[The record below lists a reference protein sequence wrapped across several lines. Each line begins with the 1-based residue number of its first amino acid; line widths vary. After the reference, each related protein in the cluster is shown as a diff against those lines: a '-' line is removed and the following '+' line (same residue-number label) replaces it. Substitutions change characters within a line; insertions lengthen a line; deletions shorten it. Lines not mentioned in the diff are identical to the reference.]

1 MTPERIAPT
10 AGPRPRVKLLFLLSL
25 PFLLAAC
32 GEAPEPRSPNGGEAS
47 ESAAPAPTP
56 APAPI
61 PVASDEADPTARV
74 ALYGNVHVHTNLSF
88 DAFTNGTVTTP
99 ADAYR
104 WARGE
109 VIQGDKAGAQF
120 QIRSPL
126 DFYAVSDHAEMLGTF
141 VEMTNPDSA
150 ISQTP
155 MAERVLSE
163 DQNTAM
169 QAFAEILR
177 DMSSGNLDP
186 AFSDPAISRSAWSGM
201 IETADAY
208 YEPGEFTTFAAFE
221 WSSNPDKRNL
231 HRVVLFRDT
240 EVLPELP
247 FSALDSERPEDLWD
261 WMAAQRD
268 NGSTL
273 LAIPHNGN
281 ASDGLMFSTVDSDGD
296 PLDAAYIAERS
307 RNEPLYEISQI
318 KGTSETHPDLSPN
331 DEFAAFELWDYTL
344 SADFERPTNREGS
357 YARQALLDGLG
368 FARQGIG
375 NPFQFGFIGDTDTH
389 NAAASN
395 EEYNY
400 TGKFAFES
408 EPSHRLQ
415 GLEGQP
421 EGQKEQVRQFSSGG
435 LAGVWA
441 AENTRE
447 AIWDAMARRETFATT
462 GSKISVRMFGGFGL
476 SATDEEDW
484 VAAGYADGVP
494 MGGVLDAPPEGAA
507 PTFVLWAMKGPDSGN
522 LDRLQ
527 LVKGWIDA
535 DGRQHETVFDV
546 AWSDDR
552 TPDENGDLPP
562 VGDTVD
568 AATATYVNTIGS
580 VELFA
585 TWTDPDFDPAEHAFY
600 YLRAIEIPT
609 PRWSTYDA
617 VTLGVPVPDGLPV
630 SIQERAWGSPIWYTP

>member
-1 MTPERIAPT
+1 MAPD
-10 AGPRPRVKLLFLLSL
+10 RPALHLSL
-25 PFLLAAC
+25 RFLGALLIPALLLAAC
-32 GEAPEPRSPNGGEAS
+32 GEAPEPQSAAVA
-47 ESAAPAPTP
+47 ESAQTPETVAPP
-56 APAPI
+56 AEPLA
-61 PVASDEADPTARV
+61 EDPTARK
-74 ALYGNVHVHTNLSF
+74 ALYGAVHVHTNLSF
-88 DAFTNGTVTTP
+88 DAFTNGTITTP

-109 VIQGDKAGAQF
+109 IIQGDRAGAQF
-120 QIRSPL
+120 RIRSPL
-126 DFYAVSDHAEMLGTF
+126 DFYAVSDHAEMMGTF
-141 VEMTNPDSA
+141 LEMTNPESA
-150 ISQTP
+150 ISQNP

-163 DQNTAM
+163 DENVAM

-177 DMSSGNLDP
+177 NMSSGNLDP
-186 AFSDPAISRSAWSGM
+186 DFTNPAISRSSWAGV

-221 WSSNPDKRNL
+221 WSSNPNTRNL
-231 HRVVLFRDT
+231 HRVVVFRDT
-240 EVLPELP
+240 DVVPELP
-247 FSALDSERPEDLWD
+247 FSALDSWEPEDLWA
-261 WMAAQRD
+261 WMGAQREA
-268 NGSTL
+268 GSTL

-281 ASDGLMFSTVDSDGD
+281 ASDGMMFSSVDSSGQ
-296 PLDAAYIAERS
+296 PLDAAYIAERA

-318 KGTSETHPDLSPN
+318 KGTSETHPELSPN
-331 DEFAAFELWDYTL
+331 DEFAGFELWDYTL
-344 SADFERPTNREGS
+344 SADYERPTNRAGS
-357 YARQALLDGLG
+357 YARQALLDGLD
-368 FARQGIG
+368 FARQGLG

-395 EEYNY
+395 EEANY
-400 TGKFAFES
+400 TGKFAFEA
-408 EPSHRLQ
+408 EPAHRLL
-415 GLEGQP
+415 GVEGQP
-421 EGQKEQVRQFSSGG
+421 EGQKRQIREFSSGG

-447 AIWDAMARRETFATT
+447 AVWDAMARRETFATS

-476 SATDEEDW
+476 SVGANDDW

-494 MGGVLDAPPEGAA
+494 MGGELNSAPEGVA
-507 PTFVLWAMKGPDSGN
+507 PSFVLWAMKGPESGN

-535 DGRQHETVFDV
+535 EGQQHETVLDL

-552 TPDENGDLPP
+552 VPDENGKVPP
-562 VGDTVD
+562 VGSTVD
-568 AATATYVNTIGS
+568 AAAATYENTIGD

-585 TWTDPDFDPAEHAFY
+585 TWTDPDFDPTVHAFY

-617 VTLGVPVPDGLPV
+617 VALGVAVPEGLPV